1 MKRILCVCVIR
12 AGKLEIKTNNKEIE
26 RYVQEK

>member
-1 MKRILCVCVIR
+1 MKRILCVSMIR
-12 AGKLEIKTNNKEIE
+12 AGKLEIKIKNKELD